1 MYGSSLGADTN
12 AAKVTCSGSTGAAH
26 AHKTAQYVENSRNTL
41 PLGKEM
47 DLEETADS
55 ESFY

>member
-1 MYGSSLGADTN
+1 MVVLWVQTQTLQKLS
-12 AAKVTCSGSTGAAH
+12 CSGSTEAAH